1 MKFMAVNEKSKS
13 LLQKLRAT
21 KVKAVFS
28 KWEILQMYFA
38 LSYYT
43 MVFKKAGCKMTR
55 SELLITKL
63 DNILHDDD
71 NDSRKKKNG

>member
-1 MKFMAVNEKSKS
+1 MKFMATNEKSKS

-21 KVKAVFS
+21 KVKVVFS
-28 KWEILQMYFA
+28 KWEILQLFFA
-38 LSYYT
+38 LSYYVT
-43 MVFKKAGCKMTR
+43 VFKKHGCKMTR

-71 NDSRKKKNG
+71 NNSCKEKNG